1 MTLRM
6 PCAQLKPVNLAVN
19 SLFFSDGSQKCLA
32 AFIVWVSLA
41 LAAELDENAADLERD
56 SVQALAASLL
66 RIRTVVK
73 SSLDQAGE
81 IDGAIARIVK
91 QNVDARVQPV
101 SSLTWCSILRALGD
115 DTSFEM
121 AISKYNSHPEVIAF
135 EASGGAGVISLDNK
149 KRQVWLKK

>member
-115 DTSFEM
+115 DT
-121 AISKYNSHPEVIAF
+121 
-135 EASGGAGVISLDNK
+135 ASRWQSRSTTVTRKS
-149 KRQVWLKK
+149 